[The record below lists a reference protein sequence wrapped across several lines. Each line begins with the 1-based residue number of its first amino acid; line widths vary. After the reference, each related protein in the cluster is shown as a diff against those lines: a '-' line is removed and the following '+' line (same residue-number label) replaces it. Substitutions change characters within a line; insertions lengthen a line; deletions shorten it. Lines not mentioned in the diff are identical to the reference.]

1 MKTKIIFFSLI
12 MVGLLILSLPV
23 NTEECGSRIPLPTK
37 SVELQKISKIGS
49 NQNVEIIENVAVT
62 AYTDSGLTASG
73 IPASDGIVAC
83 NFRKL
88 GTVIQIPHLFGTRK
102 FVILDRMNK
111 DYRTYPRN
119 RRGIDIWMRDHDS
132 AIALGVRR
140 TTILVIK

>member
-12 MVGLLILSLPV
+12 MVGLLVLSLPV
-23 NTEECGSRIPLPTK
+23 NTEECGSRLPLPTK
-37 SVELQKISKIGS
+37 SVELQKTGKIGS
-49 NQNVEIIENVAVT
+49 SQNVEIVENVAVT

-73 IPASDGIVAC
+73 IPAGDGMVAC

-102 FVILDRMNK
+102 FVILDRMSK

-119 RRGIDIWMRDHDS
+119 RRGIDVWMRDHDS

-140 TTILVIK
+140 TTILIVK

>member
-1 MKTKIIFFSLI
+1 

-23 NTEECGSRIPLPTK
+23 NTEECGSRLPLPTK
-37 SVELQKISKIGS
+37 SVELQKIGS

-73 IPASDGIVAC
+73 IPAGDGMVAC

-102 FVILDRMNK
+102 FVILDRMSK
-111 DYRTYPRN
+111 DYRPYPRN
-119 RRGIDIWMRDHDS
+119 RRGIDVWMRDHDS

-140 TTILVIK
+140 TTIFIVK